1 MENGWGEWSKHV
13 LSELK
18 RMNDQYEQLV
28 IAMNN
33 DKQALDKELRE
44 IYVQL
49 AVLQVK
55 AGIWGVAGGL
65 LGAVLLLAMQIY
77 SKR

>member
-28 IAMNN
+28 VAMNK
-33 DKQALDKELRE
+33 DKQDLDKELRA